1 MFKKINYQ
9 RDLKNLTKS
18 IIIKL
23 DSIGY
28 QIQHYLYKNKGYSK
42 PDRILDNKREW
53 KYYINLSGKYHSSET
68 EMYLYNRYT
77 DEDMLLTVENINMYP
92 ELRNEL
98 MLLGDSF
105 NDLVKKY
112 PHQESLIKSILF
124 PVDIEKA
131 ISAENGTIL
140 TYNKNLVDRKEY
152 SLIPRLQDYIYG
164 YFARWYNSPIA
175 VVRYKSSTKIYCSIY
190 HLAK

>member
-53 KYYINLSGKYHSSET
+53 KYYINLSGKYHSSDT
-68 EMYLYNRYT
+68 EMYLYNRYI

-105 NDLVKKY
+105 NDLVKK
-112 PHQESLIKSILF
+112 
-124 PVDIEKA
+124 
-131 ISAENGTIL
+131 
-140 TYNKNLVDRKEY
+140 
-152 SLIPRLQDYIYG
+152 
-164 YFARWYNSPIA
+164 
-175 VVRYKSSTKIYCSIY
+175 
-190 HLAK
+190 